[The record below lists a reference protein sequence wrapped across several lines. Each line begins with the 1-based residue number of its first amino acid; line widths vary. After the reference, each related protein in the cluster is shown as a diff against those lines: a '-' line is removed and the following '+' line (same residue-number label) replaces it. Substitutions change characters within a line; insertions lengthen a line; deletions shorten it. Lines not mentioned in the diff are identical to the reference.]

1 MLETLNQPDIIVWS
15 KNGLERWL
23 QFPCYHIRPVYV
35 LEKRKGLICLF
46 CEGDLIHMLCYLND
60 FFKQTLKKGWVLM
73 GSASARPLPSRWE
86 ICLFSSFL
94 RSKKMWRSKIV
105 RRRDFQNIWKNF
117 LLDEVSSVR
126 GEVGWQVELPLHG
139 VIRIQIQRKGFY
151 LQDLLNGFLSV
162 FSSEWWSSG

>member
-1 MLETLNQPDIIVWS
+1 MLETLHQPDIIVWS
-15 KNGLERWL
+15 KNGFERWL

-46 CEGDLIHMLCYLND
+46 CEEDLLCCVTWMIASN
-60 FFKQTLKKGWVLM
+60 KPWRRG
-73 GSASARPLPSRWE
+73 GSWWGLHLQGRCPAAGRFASLAVSWE
-86 ICLFSSFL
+86 AKRCEEAKL
-94 RSKKMWRSKIV
+94 W